1 MEVVMFCFRILVFQR
16 MGIGGGGVST
26 PPKVVV
32 SRRCRRWCFGAG
44 NWFHAFWFLFSRP
57 CFRFALG
64 GGGAMSFRSML
75 GFFSGVVAIF
85 IACSV
90 LRVLFFAS
98 GWTATNLRRVLRWL
112 RRIFHGCGDG
122 GYVGTGDGFGF
133 GFGSG
138 FGVQQ

>member
-1 MEVVMFCFRILVFQR
+1 
-16 MGIGGGGVST
+16 
-26 PPKVVV
+26 
-32 SRRCRRWCFGAG
+32 
-44 NWFHAFWFLFSRP
+44 
-57 CFRFALG
+57 
-64 GGGAMSFRSML
+64 
-75 GFFSGVVAIF
+75 
-85 IACSV
+85 

-98 GWTATNLRRVLRWL
+98 GWTATNLRRVLWWL